1 MFKRKK
7 KKGVSCFL
15 NFYGYVYL
23 FRFQQ
28 SFGVCDLDVIWLG
41 VQPSPILC
49 FDRVITLYLP
59 SVSDVIS
66 PPSTPPLCS
75 YHPSP
80 RSLPSVLVLPWCL
93 PFGQQS
99 SRAAVT
105 VHDRPSINAELF
117 DESPCGAC
125 AGADVLMILTCSAD
139 LTCTLSFTATRY
151 LPPLYATRGSFG
163 PGNI

>member
-1 MFKRKK
+1 MTWISSGLVCNRVPFCVLTESSLSTCRL
-7 KKGVSCFL
+7 SATL
-15 NFYGYVYL
+15 SLLPQPLL
-23 FRFQQ
+23 FA
-28 SFGVCDLDVIWLG
+28 V
-41 VQPSPILC
+41 
-49 FDRVITLYLP
+49 T
-59 SVSDVIS
+59 
-66 PPSTPPLCS
+66 TPPLGLFLLCS
-75 YHPSP
+75 
-80 RSLPSVLVLPWCL
+80 VLPWCL